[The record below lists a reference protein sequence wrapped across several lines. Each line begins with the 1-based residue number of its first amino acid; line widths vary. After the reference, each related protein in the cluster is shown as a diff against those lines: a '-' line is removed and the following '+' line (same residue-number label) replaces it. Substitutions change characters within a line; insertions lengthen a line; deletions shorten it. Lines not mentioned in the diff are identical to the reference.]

1 MFLFV
6 YRKLVWQSWEF
17 VSKIGQ
23 DQEVNM
29 TLCLSATLWLEVGIY
44 RRSRNSEL
52 SAACKRLQICLSELV
67 VQCFFQISIR
77 ALTYIVPHLEF
88 VKRSV
93 PMKLDVCVTKTALP
107 TKIQCVVVTEQLYEL
122 HYCRGLDNN
131 TVYHP
136 GSCEV
141 KWKTTFENHYSV
153 NEVKKLWCYRRLIKR
168 TLLQVLGLRVFLN
181 LR

>member
-88 VKRSV
+88 AKRSV

-107 TKIQCVVVTEQLYEL
+107 TTIQCVVVTEQLTTANVFTSCTTAEDWTTILFTTRGAVRLNERL
-122 HYCRGLDNN
+122 H
-131 TVYHP
+131 
-136 GSCEV
+136 S
-141 KWKTTFENHYSV
+141 KTIIQWM
-153 NEVKKLWCYRRLIKR
+153 KLKNCDVTGDW
-168 TLLQVLGLRVFLN
+168 
-181 LR
+181 